1 MSSDI
6 NNTVVVDT
14 NIALKWVL
22 VEEDSG
28 TARALLAQWT
38 RTGTEILAPSL
49 LIYEATN
56 ILYREIRAGKITFET
71 AKNGINLI
79 LRTIVLMHSNWPTTS
94 LRAMALAERFKLPA
108 AYDTQ
113 YLALAEL
120 EDCEFWTTDTR
131 IWSAVKNQFPWVRLL
146 SDYSPS
152 L

>member
-1 MSSDI
+1 MSNDI
-6 NNTVVVDT
+6 NNSVVVDA

-38 RTGTEILAPSL
+38 RAGTFVLAPSL

-56 ILYREIRAGKITFET
+56 VLYREVRAGKITIET
-71 AKNGINLI
+71 AKSGINLI
-79 LRTIVLMHSNWPTTS
+79 LRTVVLMYSHRPTPNM
-94 LRAMALAERFKLPA
+94 RAMTLAERFKLSA

-120 EDCEFWTTDTR
+120 EECELWTTDTR
-131 IWSAVKNQFPWVRLL
+131 MWRVVKDQFSWVHLL
-146 SDYSPS
+146 SHYSPAP
-152 L
+152 